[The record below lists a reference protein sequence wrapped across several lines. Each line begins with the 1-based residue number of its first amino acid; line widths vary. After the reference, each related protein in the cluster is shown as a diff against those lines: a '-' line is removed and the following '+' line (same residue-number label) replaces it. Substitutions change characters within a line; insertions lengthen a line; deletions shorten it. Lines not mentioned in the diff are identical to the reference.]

1 MFNKYVDLREWRDWT
16 SFLVGV
22 APLIISFLKSVDSY
36 ILYYSCALVAIV
48 IATVRLFLKEKTI
61 RNIEEEKDKLKK
73 MISQKWVNWG
83 DDELTKNPEAWDTLR
98 DYLKH
103 SFSANNVPDK
113 IRHDVLTSLDDIY
126 DYISPAWSHIRKHG
140 E

>member
-1 MFNKYVDLREWRDWT
+1 M
-16 SFLVGV
+16 
-22 APLIISFLKSVDSY
+22 DSY
-36 ILYYSCALVAIV
+36 ILYYSCALVAII
-48 IATVRLFLKEKTI
+48 IATVRLFVKEKTI
-61 RNIEEEKDKLKK
+61 RNIEEEKDRLKK

-126 DYISPAWSHIRKHG
+126 DYISPAWSLIRKHG